1 MTTKTY
7 LAIADQVPGEAM
19 HSIVFPAFPGVTS
32 VASVLADLIPQARDA
47 LATAVEDMEADGED
61 LPLAVEDGVEQPVLP
76 EGLHSPIMLMV
87 PVEVRTR
94 SVRVNI
100 SLDEGL
106 LARMDSVAARTGTS
120 RSALLAKGARMAI
133 AAEAGVRMAGLVD
146 EALAAAMAQAA

>member
-1 MTTKTY
+1 MATKTY
-7 LAIADQVPGEAM
+7 LAIADRAPGEAL

-32 VASVLADLIPQARDA
+32 VAAALADLIPQAHDA
-47 LATAVEDMEADGED
+47 LAAAVEDMEADGEA
-61 LPLAVEDGVEQPVLP
+61 LPPAVEDGASQPGMP

-94 SVRVNI
+94 AVRVNV

-106 LARMDSVAARTGTS
+106 LARMDAVAARIGTS

-133 AAEAGVRMAGLVD
+133 AAETGAT
-146 EALAAAMAQAA
+146 